1 MQHHSKI
8 MEKVNIQDVNVN
20 RAKILGASGYIED
33 DILLLDKLNEAPI
46 PREPRRMNMIVV
58 ALCLKGK
65 AQYTIDT
72 QEQLVRKNDV
82 LIISERHVMDNFM
95 ASPDL
100 EGLAIILSARF
111 FRDVIQN
118 VSDISSLFLFSKNHP
133 VINFT
138 QKEADVFISYF
149 NLIKQKMTD
158 TDNLFRRDVVRS
170 LMLAMFYDLSNVIYR
185 TRQSSDNRQTR
196 ADIIFTKFIH
206 LVEGNYKRERRVGW
220 YAEQLCITPKYLS
233 ETVKQVSRLT
243 PNEWIDNYVILEIRV
258 LLKNSTRSIK
268 EIAMEMNFPNQSF
281 LGKFFKER
289 VGMSPSEY
297 RNGAASANMLA

>member
-1 MQHHSKI
+1 

-118 VSDISSLFLFSKNHP
+118 VSDISSLFLFSKNLP

-220 YAEQLCITPKYLS
+220 YANQLQISPKYMS
-233 ETVKQVSRLT
+233 EVVKLISKRT
-243 PNEWIDNYVILEIRV
+243 PNDWIDHYVVLELRV
-258 LLKNSTRSIK
+258 LLKNSTKTIK
-268 EIAMEMNFPNQSF
+268 EITEELHFPNQSF
-281 LGKFFKER
+281 LGKYFKEH
-289 VGMSPSEY
+289 VGVSPSEF
-297 RNGAASANMLA
+297 RRSK

>member
-1 MQHHSKI
+1 

-100 EGLAIILSARF
+100 EGLAIILSARC

-297 RNGAASANMLA
+297 RKG

>member
-1 MQHHSKI
+1 

-170 LMLAMFYDLSNVIYR
+170 LMLAMFYGLSNVIYR

-297 RNGAASANMLA
+297 RKG

>member
-1 MQHHSKI
+1 
-8 MEKVNIQDVNVN
+8 MEKKNIQDVNVS
-20 RAKILGASGYIED
+20 RAKVLGASGYIEN

-46 PREPRRMNMIVV
+46 PQEPRRMNMIVV

-100 EGLAIILSARF
+100 EGLAIILSVGF
-111 FRDVIQN
+111 FKDIIQN
-118 VSDISSLFLFSKNHP
+118 VSDISSLFLFSQNHP
-133 VINFT
+133 VINFS

-158 TDNLFRRDVVRS
+158 TENLFRRDVVRT
-170 LMLAMFYDLSNVIYR
+170 LLLAMFYDLSNVIFR
-185 TRQSSDNRQTR
+185 TQQNHDNRQSR
-196 ADIIFTKFIH
+196 ADIIFTKFIR
-206 LVEGNYKRERRVGW
+206 LVEENYKRERRVGW

-233 ETVKQVSRLT
+233 ETVKQVSRRT

-258 LLKNSTRSIK
+258 LLKNSTKSIK
-268 EIAMEMNFPNQSF
+268 EISMNMNFPNQSF
-281 LGKFFKER
+281 LGKFFKEH

-297 RNGAASANMLA
+297 RKN

>member
-1 MQHHSKI
+1 
-8 MEKVNIQDVNVN
+8 MEKVNIKDVNVN

-268 EIAMEMNFPNQSF
+268 EIALEMNFPNQSF

-297 RNGAASANMLA
+297 RKG

>member
-1 MQHHSKI
+1 
-8 MEKVNIQDVNVN
+8 MEKVNIKDVNVN

-297 RNGAASANMLA
+297 RKG

>member
-1 MQHHSKI
+1 

-206 LVEGNYKRERRVGW
+206 LVEENYKRERRVGW

-297 RNGAASANMLA
+297 RKG

>member
-1 MQHHSKI
+1 

-206 LVEGNYKRERRVGW
+206 LVEENYKRERRVGW

-268 EIAMEMNFPNQSF
+268 EIALEMNFPNQSF

-297 RNGAASANMLA
+297 RKG

>member
-1 MQHHSKI
+1 
-8 MEKVNIQDVNVN
+8 MEKKNIQDVNVS
-20 RAKILGASGYIED
+20 RAKVLGASGYIEN

-46 PREPRRMNMIVV
+46 PQEPRRMNMIVV

-100 EGLAIILSARF
+100 EGLAIILSVGF
-111 FRDVIQN
+111 FKDIIQN
-118 VSDISSLFLFSKNHP
+118 VSDISSLFLFSPNHP
-133 VINFT
+133 VINFS
-138 QKEADVFISYF
+138 QNEADVFISYF

-158 TDNLFRRDVVRS
+158 TENLFRRDVVRT
-170 LMLAMFYDLSNVIYR
+170 LLLAMFYDLSNVIFR
-185 TRQSSDNRQTR
+185 TQQNHDNRQSR
-196 ADIIFTKFIH
+196 ADIIFTKFIR
-206 LVEGNYKRERRVGW
+206 LVEENYKRERRVGW

-233 ETVKQVSRLT
+233 ETVKQVSRRT

-258 LLKNSTRSIK
+258 LLKNSTKSIK
-268 EIAMEMNFPNQSF
+268 EISMNMNFPNQSF
-281 LGKFFKER
+281 LGKFFKEH

-297 RNGAASANMLA
+297 RRN

>member
-1 MQHHSKI
+1 

-20 RAKILGASGYIED
+20 RPKILGASGYIED

-297 RNGAASANMLA
+297 RKG

>member
-1 MQHHSKI
+1 

-170 LMLAMFYDLSNVIYR
+170 LMLAMFYDLSNVFFR
-185 TRQSSDNRQTR
+185 TRLSSVNRQTR

-268 EIAMEMNFPNQSF
+268 EIALEMNFPNQSF

-297 RNGAASANMLA
+297 RKG